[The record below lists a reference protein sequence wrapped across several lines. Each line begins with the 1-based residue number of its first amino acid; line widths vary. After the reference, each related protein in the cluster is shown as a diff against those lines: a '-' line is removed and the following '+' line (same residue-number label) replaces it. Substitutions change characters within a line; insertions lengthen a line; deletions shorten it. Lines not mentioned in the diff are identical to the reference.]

1 MKTINSI
8 ILFATLLF
16 FSCKV
21 EELKTPPVVRT
32 NSSSDIASTSAKIW
46 GEVVAEGSS
55 ASNERGF
62 VYSSSNPSPST
73 SDTKVVSG
81 YGKGE
86 YTYILN
92 NLSPKTKYY
101 FKAFA
106 SNQNGIAYGDA
117 KDFTTNGEI
126 KLPTVT
132 TSPITN
138 VLFNGFTS
146 GGAIVSDGGSSIIEK
161 GIVYST
167 TTNPTISNSKF
178 VSTSTGFNFSIVFTE
193 LNENTTYY
201 IRAYATNSLGTS
213 YGEQQTLT
221 TLKNYNRILKNGLV
235 AYYPFNGN
243 SNDVSGNG
251 INGTNNGATLTSD
264 RFNNINSAFNFS
276 NKGVI
281 RTNKALQNVVNSFTV
296 SVWATTKNQAPIK
309 LQGFLSGN
317 NGDPDGPPIIHPT
330 HGYTWDSKSAG
341 VGIIFGTNQIQII
354 EHTADYIYFPLVYTG
369 NFTGWNHIVLV
380 YENHIPKL
388 YLNGKLVAN
397 GLVSNIQFIRPSN
410 GFDGTEQYSESGF
423 GKSFFPSV
431 AYNST
436 RQFDGNID
444 DYAIWNR
451 VLTLEEI
458 SNLFQINFQP

>member
-1 MKTINSI
+1 MKLINSI
-8 ILFATLLF
+8 VLFVTLLF

-32 NSSSDIASTSAKIW
+32 NSSSEITSTSAKIW

-62 VYSSSNPSPST
+62 VYSDKNPSPST

-86 YTYILN
+86 YTSILN
-92 NLSPKTKYY
+92 NLIPKTKYY

-106 SNQNGIAYGDA
+106 SNQSGIAYGDA
-117 KDFTTNGEI
+117 KDFTTSGDI
-126 KLPTVT
+126 KLPTVS
-132 TSPITN
+132 TSTITN
-138 VLFNGFTS
+138 ILFNGFTS
-146 GGAIVSDGGSSIIEK
+146 GGSILSDGGGVIIEK
-161 GIVYST
+161 GLVYST
-167 TTNPTISNSKF
+167 STNPTIANSKILNTTN
-178 VSTSTGFNFSIVFTE
+178 SSSFSISLTDLTE
-193 LNENTTYY
+193 STTYY
-201 IRAYATNSLGTS
+201 IRAFATNSLGTS
-213 YGEQQTLT
+213 YGEQQSLT

-243 SNDVSGNG
+243 ASDVSGNG
-251 INGTNNGATLTSD
+251 INGTNNGATLSVD
-264 RFNNINSAFNFS
+264 RFNNSNSAYNFP

-281 RTNKALQNVVNSFTV
+281 RTSKAIQNVVNSFTV
-296 SVWATTKNQAPIK
+296 SVWATTKNQAPVK

-317 NGDPDGPPIIHPT
+317 NGDPDGPPIVHPS

-341 VGIIFGTNQIQII
+341 VGIIFGSNQIQVI
-354 EHTADYIYFPLVYTG
+354 EHTADYIFFPLVYSG

-388 YLNGKLVAN
+388 YLNGKLVAT

-410 GFDGTEQYSESGF
+410 GFDGYSEYSESGF
-423 GKSFFPSV
+423 GKSFYPSV

-451 VLTLEEI
+451 VLTLDEI